1 MSIPLLL
8 TISQMRHVSVT
19 MSLPATM
26 RLAACST
33 SARNSSYLPEFSISL
48 LVPRFDFRY
57 YEIAA
62 SVTPKRLATSAWLR

>member
-1 MSIPLLL
+1 
-8 TISQMRHVSVT
+8 
-19 MSLPATM
+19 
-26 RLAACST
+26 
-33 SARNSSYLPEFSISL
+33 LPEFSISL